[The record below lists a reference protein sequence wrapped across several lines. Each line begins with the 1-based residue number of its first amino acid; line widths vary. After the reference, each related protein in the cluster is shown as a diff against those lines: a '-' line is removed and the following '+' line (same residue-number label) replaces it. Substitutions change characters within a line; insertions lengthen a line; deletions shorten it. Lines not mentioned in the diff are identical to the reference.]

1 MDRDVHAARN
11 MVWFYE
17 NNVGVGRTD
26 VKRVEMR
33 AMIDDAVR
41 HHGQPESAKHE
52 APVL

>member
-1 MDRDVHAARN
+1 

-33 AMIDDAVR
+33 AMIEEAVR
-41 HHGQPESAKHE
+41 LQNQPESAKHE
-52 APVL
+52 AVTS